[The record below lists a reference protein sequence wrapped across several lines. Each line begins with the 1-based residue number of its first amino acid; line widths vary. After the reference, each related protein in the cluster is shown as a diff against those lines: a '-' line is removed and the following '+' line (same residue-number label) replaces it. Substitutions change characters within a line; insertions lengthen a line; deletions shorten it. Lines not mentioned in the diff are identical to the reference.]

1 MGHNE
6 EFYLA
11 NCFLALLKT
20 ARLFQRIIVKCCT
33 VFVTPAPPQ
42 LFDSLFFADQWTV
55 LMASITAS
63 AKEDQ
68 IASCVDLLLSRKADP
83 NVADR

>member
-1 MGHNE
+1 MD
-6 EFYLA
+6 
-11 NCFLALLKT
+11 LALLKAT
-20 ARLFQRIIVKCCT
+20 KAVSIYHCE
-33 VFVTPAPPQ
+33 VTRCICHASLPQ
-42 LFDSLFFADQWTV
+42 LFDSLLCADHWTV

-63 AKEDQ
+63 AREDH